1 LWVNF
6 RYLGIAAGLPRP
18 AALIYRGPV
27 HPTEQL
33 AQTIRSMSPI
43 QLQNRLMRISA
54 REIAFALKL
63 LGSDDQAIALR
74 ALPAPMVARIRE
86 EMVLAKRRRLA
97 GRDQLVYVRQV
108 LKSLLREEAPRGIG
122 SYVRPARQPQRR
134 GR

>member
-1 LWVNF
+1 MPTPAV
-6 RYLGIAAGLPRP
+6 AAGD
-18 AALIYRGPV
+18 AVNYRRPV

-33 AQTIRSMSPI
+33 AQTIRSMSLI

-97 GRDQLVYVRQV
+97 GRDHLVYVRQV
-108 LKSLLREEAPRGIG
+108 LKSLLREEAPPGIG
-122 SYVRPARQPQRR
+122 SYVRPVRQPPRR